1 MSLYYD
7 DNEIRI
13 FQQQQQQHH
22 PTSEPSC
29 VSTNKKKTAHTR
41 EKFIEIWNQNGSKQT
56 IKMKPDNRLNRFFFI
71 VIS

>member
-29 VSTNKKKTAHTR
+29 VSTNKKKPHIP
-41 EKFIEIWNQNGSKQT
+41 EKNSLKFGTKMDPNRQSK
-56 IKMKPDNRLNRFFFI
+56 
-71 VIS
+71 